1 MFLPHLNPNTGKTK
15 QQLIGFG
22 GVNYSAG
29 ASDGELAESLNL
41 SSRMFPALT
50 QRVGRT
56 EITPKEEDSWRNIEP
71 TGLFSWN
78 GKLLIIDDGT
88 IYYDGKKL
96 VPISE
101 GEKQFAVVNTKLV
114 IWPDKIMV
122 DLEKSEAVQMD
133 DYTTS
138 LLAVQFTQ
146 NSIKMDVKPP
156 VYKEQ
161 FDKYRYNNS
170 LAYTRVFNEDSL
182 SFSDGVWGGIDSY
195 KTKELSEL
203 QIGDVIIPEEQWV
216 NSDRWSINVGW
227 VSDDYQIPSNGPLD
241 GGFNDKGFYAK
252 ITRVDSNV
260 EVTINGGNGYVHLYF
275 EIYSMEL
282 GLNKKWS
289 ELFSVGQPVVISGC
303 TKYPDNNKEHIII
316 SSINDDTNTLTFAD
330 GTFTGDESGTWED
343 GPVTIKRDIPDMDFI
358 CESENR
364 LWGCGDKTIYASALG
379 DPLNFYDY
387 SGVSTDAYAVAVGSD
402 GAFTGIVSYSGSVL
416 VFKDH
421 MLHKVIGSYPAEYAI
436 YSYEIPGIQAGS
448 HKSAVIINEALYYK
462 ARDGVYVYT
471 GSTPYRISNA
481 FGVRSFTNASAGTD
495 GRNYYISMKEGE
507 TWGLWVYDAA
517 TSLWMREDES
527 HVVDF
532 SQADGGLYFLSNNK
546 IYLSGGGDEVFPWFA
561 EFSPFYEGT
570 QNRKAPGR
578 LLIRLEISTGAWAA
592 LSIRHDNEKMWQMV
606 WRSIG
611 KKEGSYLVPVLPH
624 RCDKYQIRLEGK
636 GNVILHG
643 LTRIY
648 KTKSEV

>member
-15 QQLIGFG
+15 QQLVGFG

-29 ASDGELAESLNL
+29 ASDGELSESLNL

-56 EITPKEEDSWRNIEP
+56 EITPKEGDSWRNVAP

-78 GKLLIIDDGT
+78 GKLVVIDDGT
-88 IYYDGKKL
+88 IYYDGKSL

-122 DLEKSEAVQMD
+122 DLEKSETVQMD
-133 DYTTS
+133 AEITS
-138 LLAVQFTQ
+138 ISAVQFTQ

-156 VYKEQ
+156 IFKQ
-161 FDKYRYNNS
+161 RQMSFRYENNV
-170 LAYTRVFNEDSL
+170 AYTWVYQEDDIH
-182 SFSDGVWGGIDSY
+182 FEDGVWSGSY
-195 KTKELSEL
+195 QTKDIAEMKA
-203 QIGDVIIPEEQWV
+203 GDVFVPYYSGTDYYINAGWEDGYQVPSQGALEENPNTDGV
-216 NSDRWSINVGW
+216 YGKV
-227 VSDDYQIPSNGPLD
+227 VS
-241 GGFNDKGFYAK
+241 
-252 ITRVDSNV
+252 VDADV
-260 EVTINGGNGYVHLYF
+260 EISESGGNGRVEVVFGLF
-275 EIYSMEL
+275 SIPL
-282 GLNKKWS
+282 GENKKWS

-303 TKYPDNNKEHIII
+303 TKYPDNNKGQILI
-316 SSINDDTNTLTFAD
+316 SSIDDETNTLTFAD

-343 GPVTIKRDIPDMDFI
+343 GPVTIKRDIPNMDFI

-364 LWGCGDKTIYASALG
+364 LWGCGEKTIYASALG

-517 TSLWMREDES
+517 TGLWMREDES

-578 LLIRLEISTGAWAA
+578 LLIRLEISTGAWTA
-592 LSIRHDNEKMWQMV
+592 LSIRHDNEKAWQMV

-611 KKEGSYLVPVLPH
+611 KKEGSYLIPVLPH
-624 RCDKYQIRLEGK
+624 RCDKYQIRIEGK

>member
-1 MFLPHLNPNTGKTK
+1 MFLPHLNPSTGKTK
-15 QQLIGFG
+15 QQLVGFG

-29 ASDGELAESLNL
+29 ASDGELSESLNL

-50 QRVGRT
+50 QRMGRT
-56 EITPKEEDSWRNIEP
+56 AIAPKEGDSWRNIEP

-138 LLAVQFTQ
+138 LLAVQFTP

-156 VYKEQ
+156 IFKSMSDSMRTYPGYYYEYTWVYKEG
-161 FDKYRYNNS
+161 DLN
-170 LAYTRVFNEDSL
+170 
-182 SFSDGVWGGIDSY
+182 FSDGIWSGLENHELKEARSLNVGDIIVPTSSEIGSYFINWGSFTADG
-195 KTKELSEL
+195 
-203 QIGDVIIPEEQWV
+203 GGVVIPEDAPLNFSENKEGV
-216 NSDRWSINVGW
+216 YGVIKNVKKTEVEDYVKVDITYDLFSI
-227 VSDDYQIPSNGPLD
+227 PL
-241 GGFNDKGFYAK
+241 G
-252 ITRVDSNV
+252 
-260 EVTINGGNGYVHLYF
+260 E
-275 EIYSMEL
+275 
-282 GLNKKWS
+282 NKKWS
-289 ELFSVGQPVVISGC
+289 DVFSVGQPIVISGC
-303 TKYPDNNKEHIII
+303 TKYPDNNKGQILIA
-316 SSINDDTNTLTFAD
+316 SIDDETNTLTFAD

-507 TWGLWVYDAA
+507 KWGLWVYDAA
-517 TSLWMREDES
+517 TGLWMREDES
-527 HVVDF
+527 NVVDF

-546 IYLSGGGDEVFPWFA
+546 IYLSGGGEEVFPWFA

-592 LSIRHDNEKMWQMV
+592 LSIRHDNEKAWQMV

-624 RCDKYQIRLEGK
+624 RCDKYQIRLEGR
-636 GNVILHG
+636 GSVILHG

>member
-1 MFLPHLNPNTGKTK
+1 MFLPHLNPNKGKTK
-15 QQLIGFG
+15 QQLVGFG

-56 EITPKEEDSWRNIEP
+56 EITPKEGDSWRNVEP

-156 VYKEQ
+156 IFKSMRDSMRTYPGYYYEYTWVYKEG
-161 FDKYRYNNS
+161 DLN
-170 LAYTRVFNEDSL
+170 
-182 SFSDGVWGGIDSY
+182 FSDGVWSGLESHEL
-195 KTKELSEL
+195 KEARSLN
-203 QIGDVIIPEEQWV
+203 IGDIIVPTSSEIGSYFINWGSFTADGGGVVIPEDAPLNFPENKEGV
-216 NSDRWSINVGW
+216 YGVIKNVKKTEVEDYVKVDITYDLFSI
-227 VSDDYQIPSNGPLD
+227 PL
-241 GGFNDKGFYAK
+241 G
-252 ITRVDSNV
+252 
-260 EVTINGGNGYVHLYF
+260 E
-275 EIYSMEL
+275 
-282 GLNKKWS
+282 NKKWS
-289 ELFSVGQPVVISGC
+289 DVFSVGQPVVISGC
-303 TKYPDNNKEHIII
+303 TKYPDNNKGQILI
-316 SSINDDTNTLTFAD
+316 SSIDDETNTLTFAD

-592 LSIRHDNEKMWQMV
+592 LSIRHDNEKAWQMV

-611 KKEGSYLVPVLPH
+611 KKESSYLVPVLPH

-636 GNVILHG
+636 GSAILHG

>member
-15 QQLIGFG
+15 QQLVGFG

-29 ASDGELAESLNL
+29 ASDGELSESLNL

-56 EITPKEEDSWRNIEP
+56 EITPKEGDSWRNVAP

-78 GKLLIIDDGT
+78 GKLVVIDDGT
-88 IYYDGKKL
+88 IYYDGKSL

-122 DLEKSEAVQMD
+122 DLEKSETVQMD
-133 DYTTS
+133 AEITS
-138 LLAVQFTQ
+138 ISAVQFTQ

-156 VYKEQ
+156 IFKQ
-161 FDKYRYNNS
+161 RQMSFRYENNV
-170 LAYTRVFNEDSL
+170 AYTWVYQEDDIH
-182 SFSDGVWGGIDSY
+182 FEDGVWSGSY
-195 KTKELSEL
+195 QTKDIAEMKA
-203 QIGDVIIPEEQWV
+203 GDVFVPYYSGTDYYINAGWEDGYQVPSQGALEENPNTDGV
-216 NSDRWSINVGW
+216 YGKVVSVESD
-227 VSDDYQIPSNGPLD
+227 
-241 GGFNDKGFYAK
+241 
-252 ITRVDSNV
+252 V
-260 EVTINGGNGYVHLYF
+260 EVSQSGGNGRVEVVFDLF
-275 EIYSMEL
+275 SIPL
-282 GLNKKWS
+282 GENKKWS

-303 TKYPDNNKEHIII
+303 TKYPDNNKGQILI
-316 SSINDDTNTLTFAD
+316 SSIDDETNTLTFAD

-343 GPVTIKRDIPDMDFI
+343 GPVTIKRDIPNMDFI

-364 LWGCGDKTIYASALG
+364 LWGCGEKTIYASALG

-507 TWGLWVYDAA
+507 AWGLWVYDAA
-517 TSLWMREDES
+517 TGLWMREDES

-592 LSIRHDNEKMWQMV
+592 LSIRHDNEKAWQMV
-606 WRSIG
+606 WRNIG
-611 KKEGSYLVPVLPH
+611 KKEGSYLVPVLPR

-643 LTRIY
+643 LTRVY
-648 KTKSEV
+648 KIKSEV